1 VNSTPTAQLQS
12 GQAAVIDAPET
23 EPVVTPV
30 PAAELADTA
39 PALVD
44 LFVANV
50 NAGASLGYVA
60 PLARG
65 DALRYWLSLRGDL
78 HSGARLLLVARVD
91 GRIVGSGQLLMPQWP
106 AALHR
111 AELQKLFVTPD
122 LKGRGIGRRL
132 VAELHAA
139 ARRQQR
145 SLLIL
150 NTRSGEPPVAFYKKL
165 GYREAGVIPGYIR
178 TGTDVRHAS
187 MMLYQE
193 LPA

>member
-1 VNSTPTAQLQS
+1 MNREPNTDRTF
-12 GQAAVIDAPET
+12 AATRQPGPA
-23 EPVVTPV
+23 VTQV
-30 PAAELADTA
+30 SATELADSA

-91 GRIVGSGQLLMPQWP
+91 GRIVGSGQLALPQWP
-106 AALHR
+106 SALHR

-139 ARRQQR
+139 AQRQQR
-145 SLLIL
+145 TLLIL
-150 NTRSGEPPVAFYKKL
+150 NTRNGEPPVAFYKKL
-165 GYREAGVIPGYIR
+165 GYREAGVIPGYTR
-178 TGTDVRHAS
+178 SAADVRHAS